1 MAKLHRAEYI
11 AQKTRRKAE
20 KKAKEEAERQRVAE
34 EEEKNKKM
42 MEYLQQLWDEMLEE
56 EATLLEE
63 AEGFQITESKQKEVA
78 TGDKEGQW
86 CYDTREW
93 TDFG

>member
-1 MAKLHRAEYI
+1 
-11 AQKTRRKAE
+11 
-20 KKAKEEAERQRVAE
+20 
-34 EEEKNKKM
+34 
-42 MEYLQQLWDEMLEE
+42 MLEE

-63 AEGFQITESKQKEVA
+63 AEGSQVTESKQKEVA
-78 TGDKEGQW
+78 TGDKEEQW